1 MILEEGVVYR
11 TKRTGPSTVHVLFIL
26 TAHVWCAQGSVL
38 GPILF
43 VLYTTPLSESDIIA
57 NHQLFAD
64 DIQLQKSAPLS
75 EVSNLTKKLSA
86 CTDNIK
92 T

>member
-1 MILEEGVVYR
+1 MTMKMTSSVNNSSLSPSQLVYGVHRAQYW
-11 TKRTGPSTVHVLFIL
+11 GPFSF
-26 TAHVWCAQGSVL
+26 
-38 GPILF
+38 F
-43 VLYTTPLSESDIIA
+43 LYTTPLSESDIIA
-57 NHQLFAD
+57 NHSVNHQLFAD

-75 EVSNLTKKLSA
+75 EVSNLTKKLNA